1 MQPVRLKIKHNVA
14 LLLSVS
20 FLPCFLAYGITPQT
34 PKEDETAV
42 VAEADAK
49 EVAET
54 GADTEAAKRKAQLSG
69 MFRALSDR
77 GTDRERAVEDYRKIG
92 FTYTEEMYLQ
102 LSGNATVPEDW
113 QEEMAPLMEG
123 LIEEEAEFT
132 EEADTDD
139 GADEKAWEP
148 VNALDAGRYAWAT
161 GSTEELP
168 VALDAARAAQKRL
181 GFPYSQPRRD
191 SGIAYDC
198 SSLVYW
204 AYRDAGVNIDP
215 VNCHT
220 AASIAEYLEGT
231 GRGVDAGDLKAG
243 DLIFYSFKKN
253 GRYKNI
259 SHVAMVCDDGLMVQA
274 SSTLGRVVM
283 SEISLSKAVAIARP
297 VSETT
302 SEWQPD
308 AQTATGSEAAQAEA
322 LTGTP
327 AGEVTEAMEVQETA
341 AEYGPGFSLPAG
353 ETDNIKVS
361 EPETQEY
368 GPGFVI
374 EEGSETETQAQPEAE
389 VQTEPSS
396 EGTGA

>member
-1 MQPVRLKIKHNVA
+1 MQPVSSRIKRNAA
-14 LLLSVS
+14 LLFSVS
-20 FLPCFLAYGITPQT
+20 FLPCFLAYGITPQA
-34 PKEDETAV
+34 PKKEDTAV
-42 VAEADAK
+42 VAEADIEK
-49 EVAET
+49 VAET
-54 GADTEAAKRKAQLSG
+54 DVDTEAAKRKAQLSG

-102 LSGNATVPEDW
+102 LSGNDTVPEDW

-132 EEADTDD
+132 EETDTDD

-243 DLIFYSFKKN
+243 DLIFYSFKQN

-259 SHVAMVCDDGLMVQA
+259 SHVAMVCDGGLMVQA

-283 SEISLSKAVAIARP
+283 SEISLAKAVAIARP

-302 SEWQPD
+302 AEGQLD
-308 AQTATGSEAAQAEA
+308 VQTATGSEVAQTET
-322 LTGTP
+322 LTETS
-327 AGEVTEAMEVQETA
+327 AGEVAEVIEVQETT
-341 AEYGPGFSLPAG
+341 AEYGPGFPLPA
-353 ETDNIKVS
+353 EEANDAKAAES
-361 EPETQEY
+361 ETQEY
-368 GPGFVI
+368 GPGFVT
-374 EEGSETETQAQPEAE
+374 EEASEPETYAQPEAE
-389 VQTEPSS
+389 PETQPSAES
-396 EGTGA
+396 AGA

>member
-1 MQPVRLKIKHNVA
+1 MQPVSSRIKRNAA
-14 LLLSVS
+14 LLFSVS
-20 FLPCFLAYGITPQT
+20 FLPCFLAYGITPQA
-34 PKEDETAV
+34 PKKEDTAV

-77 GTDRERAVEDYRKIG
+77 GTDRERTVGDYRKIG

-102 LSGNATVPEDW
+102 LSGNDTVPEDW
-113 QEEMAPLMEG
+113 QEEMTPLMEG
-123 LIEEEAEFT
+123 LIEEEAEFA
-132 EEADTDD
+132 EEAGTDD
-139 GADEKAWEP
+139 GTDEKAWEP

-204 AYRDAGVNIDP
+204 SYRDAGVNIDP

-243 DLIFYSFKKN
+243 DLIFYSFKQN

-259 SHVAMVCDDGLMVQA
+259 SHVAMVCDGGLMVQA

-283 SEISLSKAVAIARP
+283 SEISLAKAVAIARP
-297 VSETT
+297 VSEATT
-302 SEWQPD
+302 EGKPD
-308 AQTATGSEAAQAEA
+308 AQTATGSEAAQAEM
-322 LTGTP
+322 LTGTS
-327 AGEVTEAMEVQETA
+327 AWEVTEVIEAQETT
-341 AEYGPGFSLPAG
+341 AEYGPGVPLQAG
-353 ETDNIKVS
+353 EMDDAKVS

-368 GPGFVI
+368 GPGFVT
-374 EEGSETETQAQPEAE
+374 EEASETEAQTQPEAE
-389 VQTEPSS
+389 PETQPSAES
-396 EGTGA
+396 TGA

>member
-1 MQPVRLKIKHNVA
+1 MQPVRLKIKRNVA

-54 GADTEAAKRKAQLSG
+54 GADTEAAKRKAQVG
-69 MFRALSDR
+69 
-77 GTDRERAVEDYRKIG
+77 DYRKIG

-102 LSGNATVPEDW
+102 LSGNDTVPEDW

-132 EEADTDD
+132 EEAGTDD

-204 AYRDAGVNIDP
+204 AYRDAGVNVDP

-259 SHVAMVCDDGLMVQA
+259 SHVAMVCDGGLMVQA

-283 SEISLSKAVAIARP
+283 SEISLAKAVAIARP
-297 VSETT
+297 VSEATV
-302 SEWQPD
+302 EGQLD
-308 AQTATGSEAAQAEA
+308 AQIATGSEAAHAET
-322 LTGTP
+322 LTGTS
-327 AGEVTEAMEVQETA
+327 AGEVAEVIEVQETT
-341 AEYGPGFSLPAG
+341 AEYGPGFPLPA
-353 ETDNIKVS
+353 EEANDAKAAES
-361 EPETQEY
+361 ETQEY
-368 GPGFVI
+368 GPGFVT
-374 EEGSETETQAQPEAE
+374 EEASETEAQAQPEVEPETQPSAE
-389 VQTEPSS
+389 S
-396 EGTGA
+396 TGAQPDFS